1 MESLQVTLPVIG
13 AIIIAVLINNKRL
26 DDMQKNFENRI
37 SDLRELMQVEFASIK
52 ERLERL
58 EHPVDRG

>member
-1 MESLQVTLPVIG
+1 MQVTLPVIG